1 MVNSLMTEKSEYMF
15 GYILE
20 KKSSLKR
27 KLLFSK
33 FTLFFFVPL
42 IRIALKMLHESH
54 QPH

>member
-27 KLLFSK
+27 KLLFCGAPGG
-33 FTLFFFVPL
+33 FLPAQHVPRL
-42 IRIALKMLHESH
+42 EGS
-54 QPH
+54 